1 MNVIRLF
8 GICTLAC
15 AIGAAPAAAQQRKA
29 APKPPRPQ
37 ISETTREKA
46 AETNA
51 NPDALVLADFQKRID
66 AYMAIHKDAA
76 KDSPPLKETKKPGE
90 IKSAQEALGANIRAL
105 RANAKPGD
113 IMTPEIRNKFRRLMY
128 PVVQPTA
135 RDKSAPTSPVPDVP
149 VTGTPVQGT
158 SGRAVKA
165 DVKEGLKENAEEQKE
180 EGGKPVV
187 LKVNAMYPPDTP
199 LPTTPPQVLMN
210 LPKLPE
216 QLEYRIVGK
225 NLIIRDVE
233 ANIIVD
239 FVPNAIQ

>member
-1 MNVIRLF
+1 MKVIRLLVVVGF
-8 GICTLAC
+8 AC
-15 AIGAAPAAAQQRKA
+15 ALSPAAAPAQTA
-29 APKPPRPQ
+29 APKPPAPRV
-37 ISETTREKA
+37 STATKEKA
-46 AETNA
+46 AELNA

-76 KDSPPLKETKKPGE
+76 KGAPPRKETNNPAE
-90 IKSAQEALGANIRAL
+90 IKAAQDALGATIRAA
-105 RANAKPGD
+105 RATAKAGD
-113 IMTPEIRNKFRRLMY
+113 IMTPEIQNKFRRLMY
-128 PVVQPTA
+128 PVV
-135 RDKSAPTSPVPDVP
+135 TSPAP
-149 VTGTPVQGT
+149 QGT
-158 SGRAVKA
+158 AGREVKK
-165 DVKEGLKENAEEQKE
+165 DIKEELKENTEERKE

-187 LKVNAMYPPDTP
+187 LKVNATYPNDTP

-216 QLEYRIVGK
+216 QLEYRITGK

>member
-8 GICTLAC
+8 V
-15 AIGAAPAAAQQRKA
+15 AIGVACGLTTAPAAAQTA
-29 APKPPRPQ
+29 APKPPAPKV
-37 ISETTREKA
+37 STATKEKA
-46 AETNA
+46 AEQNA
-51 NPDALVLADFQKRID
+51 NPDAIVLADFQKRID

-76 KDSPPLKETKKPGE
+76 KDAPPLKETKNPAE
-90 IKSAQEALGANIRAL
+90 IKAAQDALGARL
-105 RANAKPGD
+105 RATRTTAKQGD
-113 IMTPEIRNKFRRLMY
+113 IMTAEIQTKVRRLMY
-128 PVVQPTA
+128 PVV
-135 RDKSAPTSPVPDVP
+135 TSPAP
-149 VTGTPVQGT
+149 QGT
-158 SGRAVKA
+158 AGREVKK
-165 DVKEGLKENAEEQKE
+165 DVKEGLKENTEERKE

-187 LKVNAMYPPDTP
+187 LKVNASYPADTP